1 VQTRVADA
9 HESELANTTEPAV
22 WSAPEIP
29 QYASPNPAPRAV
41 KLRLIGADA
50 VAATIGVFIAFICQR
65 FIEPVPRYIAADHL
79 LVLAMSV
86 PGFLIGAHTYRLYH
100 ARANER
106 LTDEGLNI
114 LKTVA
119 LGVSSVVLISFVF
132 QYNELSRLWVGLVA
146 LWMSVALLTER
157 AIARGVFARL
167 RREGKLVRRMV
178 IVGTDEHALD
188 LRRAIPCR
196 PELGYRVAG
205 LVGADDRA
213 HDDIDILGPR
223 SQLFEILHHENAGGV
238 IISLGSMPSDELN
251 VLVRRLT
258 DSGYHVAISS
268 SLLDI
273 DPVRMQLQTIDGRSV
288 IYVDRVIRDG
298 WRSRAKRIYDV
309 LLSALMLVLA
319 TPILVVSAVLIKLTS
334 KGPVLFRQERVGQH
348 GRIFKIVKLRTMEV
362 DAEARKAELE
372 AHNEAD
378 GPLFKMQH
386 DPRVTKVGRILRRLK
401 IDELPQ
407 LYCVLRGTMSMVGPR
422 PALPDEVAMW
432 DDVTR
437 ERLRV
442 PPGVTGMWQAF
453 RDEETSFE
461 LYRRLD
467 LYYVDNWSLV
477 HDVRICAR
485 TVSIVLN
492 GRGAS

>member
-1 VQTRVADA
+1 
-9 HESELANTTEPAV
+9 
-22 WSAPEIP
+22 
-29 QYASPNPAPRAV
+29 
-41 KLRLIGADA
+41 
-50 VAATIGVFIAFICQR
+50 
-65 FIEPVPRYIAADHL
+65 
-79 LVLAMSV
+79 
-86 PGFLIGAHTYRLYH
+86 
-100 ARANER
+100 
-106 LTDEGLNI
+106 
-114 LKTVA
+114 
-119 LGVSSVVLISFVF
+119 
-132 QYNELSRLWVGLVA
+132 
-146 LWMSVALLTER
+146 
-157 AIARGVFARL
+157 
-167 RREGKLVRRMV
+167 MV

-188 LRRAIPCR
+188 LRRAITSR
-196 PELGYRVAG
+196 PEMGYRVAG
-205 LVGADDRA
+205 LVGDDDRA

-309 LLSALMLVLA
+309 VLSALMLVLA

>member
-1 VQTRVADA
+1 
-9 HESELANTTEPAV
+9 
-22 WSAPEIP
+22 
-29 QYASPNPAPRAV
+29 
-41 KLRLIGADA
+41 
-50 VAATIGVFIAFICQR
+50 
-65 FIEPVPRYIAADHL
+65 
-79 LVLAMSV
+79 
-86 PGFLIGAHTYRLYH
+86 
-100 ARANER
+100 
-106 LTDEGLNI
+106 
-114 LKTVA
+114 
-119 LGVSSVVLISFVF
+119 
-132 QYNELSRLWVGLVA
+132 
-146 LWMSVALLTER
+146 
-157 AIARGVFARL
+157 
-167 RREGKLVRRMV
+167 
-178 IVGTDEHALD
+178 
-188 LRRAIPCR
+188 
-196 PELGYRVAG
+196 
-205 LVGADDRA
+205 
-213 HDDIDILGPR
+213 
-223 SQLFEILHHENAGGV
+223 
-238 IISLGSMPSDELN
+238 MPSDELN

-378 GPLFKMQH
+378 GPLFKKQH